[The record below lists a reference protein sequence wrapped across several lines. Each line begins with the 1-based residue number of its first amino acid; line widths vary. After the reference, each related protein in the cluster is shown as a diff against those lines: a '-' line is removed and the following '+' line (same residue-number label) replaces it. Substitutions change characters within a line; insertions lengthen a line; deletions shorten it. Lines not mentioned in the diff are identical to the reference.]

1 MTTAGKGCRS
11 LWVETDRAGIVELCS
26 YEASHR
32 KNDPTS
38 DRSVYRQFHQQAAMA
53 ETPFTR
59 ELTKQEV
66 AEFREAFEMF
76 DIDGGGMTV
85 G

>member
-1 MTTAGKGCRS
+1 
-11 LWVETDRAGIVELCS
+11 
-26 YEASHR
+26 
-32 KNDPTS
+32 
-38 DRSVYRQFHQQAAMA
+38 MA